1 MGVLTDL
8 VGAKKPAA
16 DWRNAIA
23 VAGELLVR
31 AGAVRAEYV
40 DAMVRVKEEL
50 GPYIVIA
57 PGVAMPHA
65 RPEDGVITPAVS
77 IVTLA
82 APVTFGH
89 SDNDPVDVVIAFAA
103 ESKDAHLETLQAIAG
118 LVSDTER
125 LERLRSAQTDSE
137 LISAIGE

>member
-8 VGAKKPAA
+8 VGAKKAAA
-16 DWRNAIA
+16 DWRDAIM
-23 VAGELLVR
+23 VAGELLVG
-31 AGAVRAEYV
+31 AGAVRPEYV
-40 DAMVRVKEEL
+40 DAMMRVKEEL

-65 RPEDGVITPAVS
+65 RPEAGVIKPGVS

-89 SDNDPVDVVIAFAA
+89 RDNDPVDVVIAFAA
-103 ESKDAHLETLQAIAG
+103 EDKDAHLETLRAIAG
-118 LVSDTER
+118 LVSDRER
-125 LERLRSAQTDSE
+125 LDRVRSAQTDSE
-137 LISAIGE
+137 LTSAIGE